1 MGFHEIPSGER
12 IHIGFLGR
20 TNVGKSSVLNAVI
33 GQELSVVSDIKG
45 TTTDP
50 VKKSMELLPIGAVVL
65 IDTPG
70 IDDTGTLGE
79 MRIEKTRQ
87 ILSKIHIAVLVAD
100 ACRGMT
106 EAEHKLLKEIK
117 DRKIPYLIAYNK
129 CDLLWE
135 KKAEEKDSIYISA
148 KTNENISLLKEK
160 LGKLVKSQETEKYLI
175 RDLLNLGDSVV
186 LVVPI
191 DKSAPKGRLILPQQ
205 QTIRDI
211 LEAGAMVTVCR
222 DSELEETL
230 TMMKQKPR
238 LVITDSQV
246 FDKVNSIVPK
256 DILLTS
262 FSILFARYKGDLPV
276 TIAGAKAINL
286 LQDGDKV
293 LISEGCTHHRQCG
306 DIGRDKLP
314 NWIEQYTGKKLNFF
328 FTSGG
333 EFPQDL
339 SEYALVV
346 HCGGCMLNEKEM
358 QHRIRTA
365 VGTQISITNYGI
377 AIAYMNGILKR
388 SGSFS
393 GNRVVVIRDW
403 FLI

>member
-1 MGFHEIPSGER
+1 MGFHEIPSSER
-12 IHIGFLGR
+12 MHIGFLGR
-20 TNVGKSSVLNAVI
+20 INVGKSSVLNAVI

-87 ILSKIHIAVLVAD
+87 IFGKIHIAVLVAD

-365 VGTQISITNYGI
+365 VGTQIPITNYGI

-388 SGSFS
+388 SVEVFPE
-393 GNRVVVIRDW
+393 IEW
-403 FLI
+403 

>member
-12 IHIGFLGR
+12 IHIGFFGC

-70 IDDTGTLGE
+70 MDDTGTLGE

-106 EAEHKLLKEIK
+106 EEEHRLLEEIK

-129 CDLLWE
+129 CDLLSE

-148 KTNENISLLKEK
+148 KTKENISLLKEK
-160 LGKLVKSQETEKYLI
+160 LGKIVKSQETEKYLI

-246 FDKVNSIVPK
+246 FNKVNSIVPK

-276 TIAGAKAINL
+276 TIVGAKAMNL

-314 NWIEQYTGKKLNFF
+314 NWIEQYTGKKLKFF

-333 EFPQDL
+333 EFSQDL
-339 SEYALVV
+339 SDYALVV

-365 VGTQISITNYGI
+365 VGTQIPITNYGI

-388 SGSFS
+388 SVEVFPE
-393 GNRVVVIRDW
+393 IEW
-403 FLI
+403 

>member
-1 MGFHEIPSGER
+1 MGFHEIPSSER
-12 IHIGFLGR
+12 MHIGFLGR
-20 TNVGKSSVLNAVI
+20 INVGKSSVLNAVI

-87 ILSKIHIAVLVAD
+87 IFGKIHIAVLVAD

-339 SEYALVV
+339 SDYALVV

-365 VGTQISITNYGI
+365 VGTQIPITNYGI

-388 SGSFS
+388 SVEVFPE
-393 GNRVVVIRDW
+393 IEW
-403 FLI
+403 

>member
-12 IHIGFLGR
+12 IHIGFFGC

-33 GQELSVVSDIKG
+33 GQELSVVSNIKG

-70 IDDTGTLGE
+70 MDDTGTLGE

-106 EAEHKLLKEIK
+106 EAEHRLLEEIK

-129 CDLLWE
+129 CDLLSE

-148 KTNENISLLKEK
+148 KTKENISLLKEK
-160 LGKLVKSQETEKYLI
+160 LGKIVKSQETEKYLI

-246 FDKVNSIVPK
+246 FNKVNSIVSK

-276 TIAGAKAINL
+276 TIAGAKAMNL

-314 NWIEQYTGKKLNFF
+314 NWIEQYTGKKLKFF

-339 SEYALVV
+339 SDYALVV

-365 VGTQISITNYGI
+365 VETQIPITNYGI

-388 SGSFS
+388 SVEVFPE
-393 GNRVVVIRDW
+393 IEW
-403 FLI
+403 

>member
-12 IHIGFLGR
+12 IHIGFFGC

-106 EAEHKLLKEIK
+106 EEEHRLLEEIK

-129 CDLLWE
+129 CDLLSE

-148 KTNENISLLKEK
+148 KTKENISLLKEK
-160 LGKLVKSQETEKYLI
+160 LGEIVKSQETKKYLI

-314 NWIEQYTGKKLNFF
+314 NWIEQYTGKKFKFF

-339 SEYALVV
+339 SDYALVV

-365 VGTQISITNYGI
+365 VGTQIPITNYGI

-388 SGSFS
+388 SVEVFPE
-393 GNRVVVIRDW
+393 IEW
-403 FLI
+403 

>member
-12 IHIGFLGR
+12 IHIGFFGC

-70 IDDTGTLGE
+70 MDDTGTLGE

-87 ILSKIHIAVLVAD
+87 ILSKIHFAVLVAD

-106 EAEHKLLKEIK
+106 GEEHRLLEEIK

-129 CDLLWE
+129 CDLLSE

-148 KTNENISLLKEK
+148 KTKENISLLKEK
-160 LGKLVKSQETEKYLI
+160 LGKIVKSQETEKYLI

-246 FDKVNSIVPK
+246 FNKVNSIVPK

-276 TIAGAKAINL
+276 TIVGAKAMNL

-314 NWIEQYTGKKLNFF
+314 NWIEQYTGKKLKFF

-333 EFPQDL
+333 EFSQDL
-339 SEYALVV
+339 SDYALVV

-365 VGTQISITNYGI
+365 VGTQIPITNYGI

-388 SGSFS
+388 SVEVFPE
-393 GNRVVVIRDW
+393 IEW
-403 FLI
+403 

>member
-12 IHIGFLGR
+12 IHIGFFGC

-50 VKKSMELLPIGAVVL
+50 VKKSMELFPIGAVVF

-70 IDDTGTLGE
+70 MDDTGTLGE

-87 ILSKIHIAVLVAD
+87 IFGKIHIAVLVAD

-314 NWIEQYTGKKLNFF
+314 NWIEQYTGKKFKFF

-339 SEYALVV
+339 SDYALVV

-388 SGSFS
+388 SVEVFPE
-393 GNRVVVIRDW
+393 IEW
-403 FLI
+403 